1 MQILVLT
8 GRHPEDLDASLTD
21 LTSDGPWGVFKDWF
35 CFLLRHGYFWEAQR
49 ILSSLLHTL
58 TALECRDMVRDYI
71 RKAVSANIGQE
82 SVKIAVSSLVQRFV
96 YVVESGNSPL
106 SVAQWNDAITGALFG
121 ITLAKAG
128 EESPSLFNWI
138 RLRRSLER
146 VFEPNIHLPL
156 DGVNEDDEI
165 INRLIEA
172 VMDGDEQAMR
182 QVMISDPSRYTVDD
196 FFIVALF
203 KAAQCDLGDVLP
215 FLNPRTVNARDGYHR
230 TPLHW
235 ASLNG
240 HKKAVDRL
248 LIEGGSDPCL
258 LDWFGRT
265 PLHYAVR
272 RCVPGSARKLL
283 YLQIVEALLKSD
295 SATVATKDPI
305 GLTPLHMAIEN
316 DASDVAEILLQ
327 HGAIV
332 QIGDYRVLPRSVGEP
347 SKWHGLLSRYDPPQR
362 YDYPEPVKDVSGMA
376 ASTAK
381 LSFSAKSR
389 SEQSRQPSDVMAI
402 KYDQER
408 DRPTGFEGKFPLSN
422 QGDLRYYQDSPYNGP
437 YYR

>member
-8 GRHPEDLDASLTD
+8 GMHPGDLDASLTD
-21 LTSDGPWGVFKDWF
+21 LTSAGPWGVFKDWF

-71 RKAVSANIGQE
+71 EKAVSANIGQE

-106 SVAQWNDAITGALFG
+106 IVAQWNDAITGALFG

-128 EESPSLFNWI
+128 EEPTSLFNWI
-138 RLRRSLER
+138 RLRRSLAR
-146 VFEPNIHLPL
+146 VFESNVHLPL
-156 DGVNEDDEI
+156 GSVNRDDETA
-165 INRLIEA
+165 NRLIEA
-172 VMDGDEQAMR
+172 VMDGDVQAMR
-182 QVMISDPSRYTVDD
+182 QVMISEPSRYTVDE

-203 KAAQCDLGDVLP
+203 KAAQCDSSNVLP
-215 FLNPRTVNARDGYHR
+215 FLNPRTVNARDGYQR

-240 HKKAVDRL
+240 HKEAVDRL
-248 LIEGGSDPCL
+248 LVEGGADPGL

-272 RCVPGSARKLL
+272 RCVPGSARK
-283 YLQIVEALLKSD
+283 YFQIIEALLKSD
-295 SATVATKDPI
+295 SATVATKDPT

-332 QIGDYRVLPRSVGEP
+332 QIGDYRALPRSV
-347 SKWHGLLSRYDPPQR
+347 SKWHGLLSRYDSPQR
-362 YDYPEPVKDVSGMA
+362 YDYPDPVKDVSGV
-376 ASTAK
+376 ASGTAK
-381 LSFSAKSR
+381 LSFSTKSQ
-389 SEQSRQPSDVMAI
+389 SKQSRTPSNVMAI
-402 KYDQER
+402 KRDQEQ
-408 DRPTGFEGKFPLSN
+408 DIPTGFERKRIPLSN
-422 QGDLRYYQDSPYNGP
+422 QVDLRYHQDSS